1 MTNTITV
8 PFYDNE
14 LYVVDYNNEPYVP
27 MRPIV
32 EGIGLNWSS
41 QTVKLNKYK
50 EKFSCCD
57 IATAGSDGKLYNMLC
72 MPLRKLNGWLF
83 SINPNKVKVAIRD
96 KLISYQEESFIAIH
110 DYWVK
115 GQATNPRKLS
125 VMEQLNEA
133 CADYQRDKAIA
144 SKFGTGLNA
153 WKDIKPQHESK
164 LKQLAQQAGELVL
177 DFILVEVGKGK
188 TTRSDK

>member
-14 LYVVDYNNEPYVP
+14 LYVVEHNNEPYVP
-27 MRPIV
+27 MKPIV

-57 IATAGSDGKLYNMLC
+57 ITTTGSDGKLYNMLC

-83 SINPNKVKVAIRD
+83 SINPNKVKPAIKD
-96 KLISYQEESFIAIH
+96 KLIAYQEESFIAIH
-110 DYWVK
+110 DYWIK
-115 GQATNPRKLS
+115 GQANNPRKLS

-133 CADYQRDKAIA
+133 CADFKKDEVIA
-144 SKFGTGLNA
+144 SKFGKGLNA
-153 WKDIKPQHESK
+153 WKYVKSQHGRKIKE
-164 LKQLAQQAGELVL
+164 LANQAGELML
-177 DFILVEVGKGK
+177 ELILVEIGKGK
-188 TTRSDK
+188 TTKSK